1 MNGNFL
7 LNIPSHFSFF
17 LKGGK
22 MTMENRKT
30 EIIDLKIRTKN
41 FALLIIHFYSGL
53 PKSTVAQLL
62 GNQGE

>member
-1 MNGNFL
+1 
-7 LNIPSHFSFF
+7 
-17 LKGGK
+17 
-22 MTMENRKT
+22 MENRKT